1 MGIFENVDDSIN
13 KILHS
18 QEIRAFLDADFKH
31 PNLSK
36 ALALDTLAKNV
47 SLTPEEARIL
57 AEKIKK
63 AVNDLRGVPEI
74 LQESRKD
81 YLTAQNLKEE
91 ALRAR

>member
-1 MGIFENVDDSIN
+1 
-13 KILHS
+13 
-18 QEIRAFLDADFKH
+18 
-31 PNLSK
+31 
-36 ALALDTLAKNV
+36 LALDTLAKNV